1 MAWVPVATAK
11 MARRLRDARDALSP
25 LYQILIG
32 AVVAAVLV
40 GLYVGLFLQRPA
52 PFIPQQAVET
62 GDTVAI
68 AYVGTFA
75 DSGKV
80 FDTTYVRV
88 AEDNVSYP
96 KAASFQWRVVWSDF
110 TFQVGSGSAIQ
121 GFDEG
126 VRGMRVG
133 ESRRLVVPP
142 EKGYGPLDST
152 LVFERPLLQEVIARE
167 TMNVTQFNA
176 RFLTVAQNG
185 QVVMDPFWKWNV
197 TVALTNNIVT
207 ITHSPSMRQ
216 GLQPY
221 GAWDAVVESID
232 DSARSGLGIIYVR
245 HLLRPE
251 DAGTIKAVD
260 SGKEFYVMSVDL
272 EEGTYVANY
281 NREVVGETLQFEIT
295 LVSITRR

>member
-96 KAASFQWRVVWSDF
+96 KAAAFQWRGGGAGF
-110 TFQVGSGSAIQ
+110 TFPGGAGGAIP
-121 GFDEG
+121 GGDEG
-126 VRGMRVG
+126 GG
-133 ESRRLVVPP
+133 
-142 EKGYGPLDST
+142 
-152 LVFERPLLQEVIARE
+152 
-167 TMNVTQFNA
+167 
-176 RFLTVAQNG
+176 
-185 QVVMDPFWKWNV
+185 
-197 TVALTNNIVT
+197 
-207 ITHSPSMRQ
+207 
-216 GLQPY
+216 
-221 GAWDAVVESID
+221 
-232 DSARSGLGIIYVR
+232 
-245 HLLRPE
+245 
-251 DAGTIKAVD
+251 
-260 SGKEFYVMSVDL
+260 
-272 EEGTYVANY
+272 
-281 NREVVGETLQFEIT
+281 
-295 LVSITRR
+295 